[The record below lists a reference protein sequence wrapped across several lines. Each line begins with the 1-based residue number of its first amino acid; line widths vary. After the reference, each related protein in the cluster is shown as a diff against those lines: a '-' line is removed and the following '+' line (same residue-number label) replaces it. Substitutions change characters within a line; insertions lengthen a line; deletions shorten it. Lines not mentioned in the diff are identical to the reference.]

1 MEEQGAVAGVLGPQW
16 EGGAQALFLGL
27 REWRARHP
35 TATLQEIEAEL
46 DGRWATLRGQVLAD
60 LALASHAAEV
70 TTASPPPCPHCGGRL
85 RDEGMRERTLVTT
98 GGAPVTLRRDY
109 ATGTRCG
116 YRLSPPGR

>member
-1 MEEQGAVAGVLGPQW
+1 MEGQGAVAGALGPQW

-35 TATLQEIEAEL
+35 AATLQEIEAEL

-60 LALASHAAEV
+60 LALASDAADV
-70 TTASPPPCPHCGGRL
+70 AAGPACPHCGGRL
-85 RDEGMRERTLVTT
+85 RGEGPRERTLVTT

-109 ATGTRCG
+109 ASCTRCG
-116 YRLSPPGR
+116 YRLFPPGR